1 MQQKRAQETRRKS
14 LRTALIVGVTVTT
27 AITITVLA
35 VVAVSMI
42 ARAGDQSIADLEI
55 QLRDGFD
62 RYLRFQV
69 ETAHTML
76 DEAHNMAVRGELT
89 DDEAFDM
96 ATSLLREIRYGL
108 AVDDTTDGYFWA
120 DTRDGVNVV
129 LYGAASEGTN
139 RNELRDV
146 TGSFIIQAIR
156 SAALSGGGFTDYYFP
171 RPGEEE
177 ALPKRGYSMYHEPF
191 DLVIGTGAYTDEI
204 DEILADRRTEINART
219 RQLLG
224 SIALIAVLGLV
235 VVVVVLLVIARRIVR
250 PIQAGVVFAQ
260 ALAGGDMTAN
270 IDVNQ
275 KDEIGVL
282 AAALR
287 EMREKLVSVVTD
299 VKSAAVNVSSGSQE
313 MSSNAQQLS
322 QGATEQA
329 ASAEEV
335 SASMEEMGSNIRQN
349 ADNAMQTDSIA
360 RKAADR
366 AEEGGKAVSETVS
379 AMREIAEKISI
390 IEEIARNTNLLALNA
405 AIEAA
410 RAGEH
415 GKGFAVVASEVRKLA
430 ERSQKAAGEISELS
444 KKSVSVAEDAGK
456 MITEIIPDIRR
467 TAELV
472 QEINAASG
480 EQNSGA
486 DQINKAIAQLD
497 QVIQQNAS
505 ASEEMASMAEELNG
519 QADQLQST
527 IAFFR
532 LADNGDHRAIGTSR
546 RALAAPA
553 HVSTGSARIAKATT
567 ASPSPR
573 RNAETGITIAQP
585 VTAGASRT
593 AKPATAGNGG
603 TKSEGGGIHL
613 DLGQGGRDE
622 SDAEFEEF

>member
-1 MQQKRAQETRRKS
+1 MKNIALGVKLIGGFLIVAIITLAVGAVGYFGITTLADNAAYIGTNRIPDLLVLGDMNRERMVIRAQTLDVYSVENEADLTRATAAYRNIQQQRARS
-14 LRTALIVGVTVTT
+14 WQIMESSMEQFRQIPRATERGRVLVQQLYGEYQAWRDSYVPLDRIIDQLARATTQEQRSTLYADYRAAVAIMVPISDAMGATFDTLSDNNTTNTRLQIENDAAVAANLLRISITAMVV
-27 AITITVLA
+27 A
-35 VVAVSMI
+35 VVAAI
-42 ARAGDQSIADLEI
+42 GLGIL
-55 QLRDGFD
+55 L
-62 RYLRFQV
+62 
-69 ETAHTML
+69 T
-76 DEAHNMAVRGELT
+76 RG
-89 DDEAFDM
+89 
-96 ATSLLREIRYGL
+96 I
-108 AVDDTTDGYFWA
+108 
-120 DTRDGVNVV
+120 
-129 LYGAASEGTN
+129 
-139 RNELRDV
+139 
-146 TGSFIIQAIR
+146 TG
-156 SAALSGGGFTDYYFP
+156 P
-171 RPGEEE
+171 
-177 ALPKRGYSMYHEPF
+177 
-191 DLVIGTGAYTDEI
+191 V
-204 DEILADRRTEINART
+204 
-219 RQLLG
+219 
-224 SIALIAVLGLV
+224 
-235 VVVVVLLVIARRIVR
+235 
-250 PIQAGVVFAQ
+250 QAGVAFAQ

-360 RKAADR
+360 RKSAER

-444 KKSVSVAEDAGK
+444 RKSVSVAESAGQ

-505 ASEEMASMAEELNG
+505 ASEEMASMAEELNS

-527 IAFFR
+527 ISFFR
-532 LADNGDHRAIGTSR
+532 LAENGDHRAIGTTR
-546 RALAAPA
+546 RAIAAPA
-553 HVSTGSARIAKATT
+553 HVSSGPART
-567 ASPSPR
+567 ARAAAPAAAPR
-573 RNAETGITIAQP
+573 RNAETGITIAESS
-585 VTAGASRT
+585 TAGASR
-593 AKPATAGNGG
+593 AGKPKSAGNGG
-603 TKSEGGGIHL
+603 TKPAGGAGIHL

>member
-1 MQQKRAQETRRKS
+1 M
-14 LRTALIVGVTVTT
+14 ITT
-27 AITITVLA
+27 
-35 VVAVSMI
+35 S
-42 ARAGDQSIADLEI
+42 GDQALADLEI

-76 DEAHNMAVRGELT
+76 EETHQMAERGAMT
-89 DDEAFDM
+89 HRDAFDM

-108 AVDDTTDGYFWA
+108 HPTDTTDGYFWA
-120 DTRDGVNVV
+120 DTRAGVNVV
-129 LYGAASEGTN
+129 LYGAAAEGTN
-139 RNELRDV
+139 RDALQDV
-146 TGSFIIQAIR
+146 TGNYIIRAIR
-156 SAALSGGGFTDYYFP
+156 NAALAGGGFTDYYFP
-171 RPGEEE
+171 RPGEVE

-204 DEILADRRTEINART
+204 DAILAARRAEIETRT
-219 RQLLG
+219 RTLLG
-224 SIALIAVLGLV
+224 SIAVIALSGLI
-235 VVVVVLLVIARRIVR
+235 VVVVVLLLIARRIVR
-250 PIQAGVVFAQ
+250 PVQAGVAFAQ

-360 RKAADR
+360 RKSAER

-444 KKSVSVAEDAGK
+444 
-456 MITEIIPDIRR
+456 R
-467 TAELV
+467 
-472 QEINAASG
+472 
-480 EQNSGA
+480 
-486 DQINKAIAQLD
+486 
-497 QVIQQNAS
+497 
-505 ASEEMASMAEELNG
+505 
-519 QADQLQST
+519 
-527 IAFFR
+527 
-532 LADNGDHRAIGTSR
+532 
-546 RALAAPA
+546 
-553 HVSTGSARIAKATT
+553 
-567 ASPSPR
+567 
-573 RNAETGITIAQP
+573 
-585 VTAGASRT
+585 
-593 AKPATAGNGG
+593 
-603 TKSEGGGIHL
+603 
-613 DLGQGGRDE
+613 
-622 SDAEFEEF
+622 

>member
-1 MQQKRAQETRRKS
+1 MKNIALGVKLIGGFLIVALITLAVGAVGYFGISEMAADAQVIGQERIPGVIYLGEMNTERMIIRAQTLEVLTFEVTEATPAQYRSILEQRAQSFQIMERNMDAFEAIPRATEQGRRLVAQLREEYNAWRAAYVPIDAVITRFAQQSFSAEDRAALYNEYRAAVDAMIGPS
-14 LRTALIVGVTVTT
+14 EAMGASFVALTENNISNTQRQITENAAEAATLLRISVTAMVLALIVAIGLGIILTRGVTGPVSKGVT
-27 AITITVLA
+27 
-35 VVAVSMI
+35 
-42 ARAGDQSIADLEI
+42 
-55 QLRDGFD
+55 
-62 RYLRFQV
+62 
-69 ETAHTML
+69 
-76 DEAHNMAVRGELT
+76 
-89 DDEAFDM
+89 
-96 ATSLLREIRYGL
+96 
-108 AVDDTTDGYFWA
+108 
-120 DTRDGVNVV
+120 
-129 LYGAASEGTN
+129 
-139 RNELRDV
+139 
-146 TGSFIIQAIR
+146 
-156 SAALSGGGFTDYYFP
+156 
-171 RPGEEE
+171 
-177 ALPKRGYSMYHEPF
+177 
-191 DLVIGTGAYTDEI
+191 
-204 DEILADRRTEINART
+204 
-219 RQLLG
+219 
-224 SIALIAVLGLV
+224 
-235 VVVVVLLVIARRIVR
+235 
-250 PIQAGVVFAQ
+250 FAK
-260 ALAGGDMTAN
+260 ALAAGDMTTS

-282 AAALR
+282 AGALR
-287 EMREKLVSVVTD
+287 DMREKLVSVVSD

-349 ADNAMQTDSIA
+349 ADNAMQTDAIA

-444 KKSVSVAEDAGK
+444 KKSVSVAESAGQ

-505 ASEEMASMAEELNG
+505 ASEEMASMAEELNS

-527 IAFFR
+527 IAFFK
-532 LADNGDHRAIGTSR
+532 LAENGSGGAIAAPR

-553 HVSTGSARIAKATT
+553 HHAVGVGATRSTRSAATAVQRT
-567 ASPSPR
+567 S
-573 RNAETGITIAQP
+573 ETGITVADAPAHVSQRGTP
-585 VTAGASRT
+585 QSAAS
-593 AKPATAGNGG
+593 KPAPAGNGG
-603 TKSEGGGIHL
+603 SEAATGAGIHL
-613 DLGQGGRDE
+613 DLGHGGRDD